1 MRYLRAAVVA
11 AIATAALAVPSS
23 ALAQIDSLSVSD
35 ARLGPEG
42 ATVAVTLTVQ
52 CQPGWNIAFG
62 DASVVQATGHK
73 LAQGSGSFFNDFP
86 GVPCTG
92 APQSRDVTV
101 SSFTSF
107 AFKQGKATAT
117 GNLTVFNPSTF
128 TLATESTGPQ
138 EIRIRK

>member
-1 MRYLRAAVVA
+1 MRYLRATIVA

-42 ATVAVTLTVQ
+42 STVVVTLTVQ
-52 CQPGWNIAFG
+52 CQAGWNIAFG
-62 DASVVQATGHK
+62 DMNVAQATGHK
-73 LAQGSGSFFNDFP
+73 LAQGAGSFFNDFP

-92 APQSRDVTV
+92 APQSQDVTV
-101 SSFTSF
+101 STFTSF

-117 GNLTVFNPSTF
+117 GTLTVFNPLTF
-128 TLATESTGPQ
+128 SLVTDTTGPQ
-138 EIRIRK
+138 PIRILK

>member
-1 MRYLRAAVVA
+1 MRYLRAAIVS

-42 ATVAVTLTVQ
+42 ATVVVTLTVQ

-62 DASVVQATGHK
+62 DVSVAQATGHK
-73 LAQGSGSFFNDFP
+73 LAQGSGSFFNNFP

-92 APQSRDVTV
+92 APQSQDVTA
-101 SSFTSF
+101 STFTSF

-117 GNLTVFNPSTF
+117 GNLSVFNASTGS
-128 TLATESTGPQ
+128 LVTESTGAQP
-138 EIRIRK
+138 IRIQK